1 MSTSFIYHAFGL
13 QGYDYVRQ
21 DFIAGNV
28 ILTIQPKDR
37 LVRCPECRSWNV
49 VRRGTFERWLKT
61 VPIGFK
67 PVWLA
72 VKVPRIKCRDCSC
85 IRRIDLKIADARRWH
100 TKAFERYAQA
110 LSRKMTMQDV
120 ADLLGVGWDVIKDI
134 QKRDLIKRFSKPP
147 LGKLEY
153 IAIDEIS
160 VRKGQ
165 KYLTIVFDLVGEV
178 VVHVGEGRG
187 VEALAPFWVRLNRT
201 KARIKAVATDMNNA
215 YVRSVMDNLPGTPV
229 VFDRFHVVKLMNDKL
244 TKLRR
249 QLFHELNSPLQR
261 EVLKGTRWILLKNPE
276 NLDQS
281 RDEHSR
287 LQDALKLNEPLAMG
301 YYLKEDLR
309 QIWSQVDKQAASAFL
324 EDWIARAMA
333 SGVRPLMEMGRT
345 LAARRIGILAWYD
358 HPVSTGPL
366 EGVNNKIKTMKR
378 QAYGFRDQGFFKL
391 KIMGIHETKYALT
404 G

>member
-21 DFIAGNV
+21 DFVAGNV
-28 ILTIQPKDR
+28 ILTIQPKGR
-37 LVRCPECRSWNV
+37 LVRCPECGSWNV
-49 VRRGTFERWLKT
+49 VRRGSFERWLKT

-67 PVWLA
+67 PVWL
-72 VKVPRIKCRDCSC
+72 VIKVPRVKCCDCSC
-85 IRRIDLKIADARRWH
+85 VRRIDLKIADPRRWH

-120 ADLLGVGWDVIKDI
+120 AELLGVGWDVIKDI
-134 QKRDLIKRFSKPP
+134 QKRDLIKRFSKPS
-147 LGKLEY
+147 LGNLEY

-165 KYLTIVFDLVGEV
+165 KYLTLVFDLVGEV

-187 VEALAPFWVRLNRT
+187 MEALAPFWKRLMRT
-201 KARIKAVATDMNNA
+201 KARIKAVSTDMNNA

-276 NLDQS
+276 HLDQS

-309 QIWSQVDKQAASAFL
+309 QIWGQPDKKAASVFL

-345 LAARRIGILAWYD
+345 LAARRFGILAWYD
-358 HPVSTGPL
+358 HPISTGPL